1 MVAIQDNGKILTCW
15 CCNHAIPCLYEKE
28 YTNTDGCTDPSCTS
42 TACAWNKSTKNEIEP
57 KRISDAEVRKRR
69 ILVIKMVRLENSRE

>member
-15 CCNHAIPCLYEKE
+15 CCNHAIP
-28 YTNTDGCTDPSCTS
+28 